1 MPYKSKA
8 QMRYM
13 HAKHPEIAAEWDRK
27 YPVAKNLPEK
37 KGKRKTKLGRD
48 DA

>member
-13 HAKHPEIAAEWDRK
+13 HAKHPTIAKRWDSEFHQTGK
-27 YPVAKNLPEK
+27 GLPQHVK
-37 KGKRKTKLGRD
+37 KKSKKRGK
-48 DA
+48 

>member
-13 HAKHPEIAAEWDRK
+13 HVKHPGIAKDWDRK
-27 YPVAKNLPEK
+27 YGKPRNMPERKGPKSK
-37 KGKRKTKLGRD
+37 KRTKK
-48 DA
+48 

>member
-13 HAKHPEIAAEWDRK
+13 HKKHPKIAKKWDKK
-27 YPVAKNLPEK
+27 YKVPKNLPEK
-37 KGKRKTKLGRD
+37 KKSKKRK
-48 DA
+48 